1 MLQMCIDMKL
11 FLYGMIAA
19 GIMGIWCLL
28 WSNHFYNT
36 AIRDLRRKDKP
47 KAKWTSQMLEES
59 RIRTIENA
67 DSFVRVRMSEGRQA
81 GVSVGH
87 LYQCVNIALCACVVL
102 FAAAGYGV
110 MQYQYERYVLW
121 QHGLLAGCVA
131 AGLLMLR
138 FCMDLSDKEELVVDS
153 WRDYFENR
161 PAGEHLSETER
172 EREGTAG
179 VVSCDRGGTGSAE
192 KEEREAGRAAG
203 KDGGADCADRKRN
216 SGSRSFGQSVCRGTY
231 SGRRKTIPG
240 SNPGVFELR
249 FELSAPG

>member
-11 FLYGMIAA
+11 FVYGMIAA
-19 GIMGIWCLL
+19 GIMGVWCLF

-36 AIRDLRRKDKP
+36 AIRDLRRKDRP

-67 DSFVRVRMSEGRQA
+67 DSFLRVKLSEGRQA

-87 LYQCVNIALCACVVL
+87 LYQCVNIALCACAVL

-138 FCMDLSDKEELVVDS
+138 FCMDLSGKEELVIDS

-161 PAGEHLSETER
+161 TAGERLSEKEQER
-172 EREGTAG
+172 ERARPELFPVTEEERVQLKKKKEKRVEQQAKTEEQITQIEKGIREAAASDSRFAG
-179 VVSCDRGGTGSAE
+179 VLTPEEE
-192 KEEREAGRAAG
+192 KLFREVIREYL
-203 KDGGADCADRKRN
+203 N
-216 SGSRSFGQSVCRGTY
+216 
-231 SGRRKTIPG
+231 
-240 SNPGVFELR
+240 
-249 FELSAPG
+249 